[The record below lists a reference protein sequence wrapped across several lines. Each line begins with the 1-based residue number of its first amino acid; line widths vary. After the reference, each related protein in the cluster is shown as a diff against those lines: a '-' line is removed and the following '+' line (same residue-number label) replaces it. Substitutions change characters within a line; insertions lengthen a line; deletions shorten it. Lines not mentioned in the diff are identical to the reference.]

1 MSGVELPIGELQG
14 RVEQRLDA
22 SEKAQRLARNKRCL
36 LVDKFDG
43 GYLVELFGCDGYTAR
58 NTREIPS
65 LAIERELRIVI
76 GAFNPGEEDRMVVFA
91 AGSRVFRAS
100 RTERIVQDAVTGQ
113 RWTFTR
119 QRMHD
124 PWRFKGLYDPKRV
137 GNAKKHQTTIT
148 SPLPL

>member
-1 MSGVELPIGELQG
+1 MSEAELPIAGLQG

-22 SEKAQRLARNKRCL
+22 SEEAQRLARNKRCL
-36 LVDKFDG
+36 LVNKFDG
-43 GYLVELFGCDGYTAR
+43 RCLVELFDGAGYTAR
-58 NTREIPS
+58 NAREIPS
-65 LAIERELRIVI
+65 FAIERELHIVI
-76 GAFNPGEEDRMVVFA
+76 GAFNPGEEDRTVVFA

-137 GNAKKHQTTIT
+137 GNAKKHRTTIT